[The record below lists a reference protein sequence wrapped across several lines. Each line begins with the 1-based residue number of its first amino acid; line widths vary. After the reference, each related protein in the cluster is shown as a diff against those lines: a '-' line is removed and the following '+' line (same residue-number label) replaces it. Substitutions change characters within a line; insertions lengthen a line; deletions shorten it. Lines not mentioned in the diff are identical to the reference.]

1 VRAPG
6 PRLDRQDE
14 AELGI
19 MLAEIDDLIADFS
32 PRGEVSIPI
41 KNAESNQEEA
51 R

>member
-19 MLAEIDDLIADFS
+19 MLAEISDLLGDFS
-32 PRGEVSIPI
+32 AGGELPI
-41 KNAESNQEEA
+41 SRKNAESNQEEA